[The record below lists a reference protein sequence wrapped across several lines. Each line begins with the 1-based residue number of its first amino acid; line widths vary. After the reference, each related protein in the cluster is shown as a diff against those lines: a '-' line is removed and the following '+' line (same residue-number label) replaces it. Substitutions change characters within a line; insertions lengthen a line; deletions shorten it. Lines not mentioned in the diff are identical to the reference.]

1 MLAYSQFI
9 NYEPMKKNSTNK
21 KIIHTLGVA
30 KLKIVR

>member
-21 KIIHTLGVA
+21 KIIHKLDVA
-30 KLKIVR
+30 KLKTLQ

>member
-1 MLAYSQFI
+1 
-9 NYEPMKKNSTNK
+9 MKKNSTNK

>member
-9 NYEPMKKNSTNK
+9 NYEPMKKNSTNR

-30 KLKIVR
+30 KLKTLK